1 MVLHCMKYLFTTLIF
16 TFPFICQAQS
26 QPDTLKARSLDE
38 VVVTAS
44 RVIENILV
52 SPVSVQKV
60 SAKATALAP
69 AWSFF
74 DALEN
79 VEGVHMITPSMGF
92 KVLNARG
99 FSNTTNVRFAQLTD
113 GMDVQSPHIG
123 GAIGNALGPTDLDIA
138 SIEILPGTASALY
151 GMNTVNGLANF
162 FTKNPFNSEGL
173 SIQQKTAVNHLNDS
187 HSKARPFTET
197 TLRFAKV
204 ITPKLAFKINGA
216 FTKGYDWMASD
227 QTELNGNAN
236 SSTELFGADNPASDP
251 VNKYGNES
259 SNRKT
264 VTLGGKRYVV
274 SRTGYQESEVVDYH
288 LQNIK
293 GDLGLYYKVAPGAT
307 LTYTYHFGLLDNV
320 YQRANRFR
328 LENYLVQQ
336 HGIQYQ
342 SVSVQARLYVNSEN
356 TGRSYNL
363 RSMAENMDRSY
374 KSDNEWYADFSKGF
388 NSAVTGGVAVPDAMR
403 QARVVADAGR
413 YTPGTDAFKAQLRK
427 LQNINNW
434 DVGAA
439 LRVKADFVHAEAQV
453 SLTEKYLK
461 AWKDKCGLDIL
472 LGADH
477 RTYIIV
483 PDGNYFVNP
492 EPGKDG
498 KNITYGKT
506 GGFVSLNKDLFQ
518 RKLRLGVILRADK
531 NDYFKTTFNPRLS
544 AVYSPVHDHN
554 IRVSFQT
561 GYRFPSIFEAYSNV
575 NSGGVKRVGGL
586 PVMSQGIFENA
597 WLANSITIFQQAV
610 LNDINQNGLTQGAAI
625 EKNKGL
631 LKMNP
636 YTYVKP
642 EHTKTWEAGY
652 KGLFFDRALFVNAD
666 LYFNRYSNFIAQ
678 TNMNVPVSTD
688 ASAIP
693 HDLYDKARQAQY
705 RMYTNS
711 RSIINNYG
719 FSAGLNYQLQKKWV
733 LGVNTTFT
741 KLKNAENQD
750 GLEDGFNT
758 PKWMWNGS
766 VSRTNL
772 LDRFDATVSFKW
784 QSGYYSQTFLV
795 TGDVPSYSSLD
806 TQVTYRVPRLKSQI
820 KMGASNLLNKYYVS
834 FLGGPSVG
842 GMYYVTV
849 AFNVDR
855 APER

>member
-1 MVLHCMKYLFTTLIF
+1 MKRFFTVLISVL
-16 TFPFICQAQS
+16 PFAAKAQNG
-26 QPDTLKARSLDE
+26 PDTLKVHSLDE

-69 AWSFF
+69 ALSFF

-79 VEGVHMITPSMGF
+79 VQGVHMITPSMGF

-187 HSKARPFTET
+187 HSKVRPFTET

-264 VTLGGKRYVV
+264 VTLAGKRYVV

-293 GDLGLYYKVAPGAT
+293 GGLGLYYKVAPGAT

-597 WLANSITIFQQAV
+597 WLANSITSFQQAV
-610 LNDINQNGLTQGAAI
+610 LNDINQDGLTQDAAI
-625 EKNKGL
+625 ARNKGL
-631 LKMNP
+631 LKKTP

-806 TQVTYRVPRLKSQI
+806 AQVTYRFPRLKSQI

-855 APER
+855 VAGAMIE

>member
-1 MVLHCMKYLFTTLIF
+1 MKRLFTALVLIL
-16 TFPFICQAQS
+16 PFKLRAQS
-26 QPDTLKARSLDE
+26 QSDTLKARSLDE

-44 RVIENILV
+44 RVIESILV

-69 AWSFF
+69 ALSFF

-79 VEGVHMITPSMGF
+79 VQGVHMITPSMGF

-216 FTKGYDWMASD
+216 FTKGYDWIASD
-227 QTELNGNAN
+227 ETELNGNAN
-236 SSTELFGADNPASDP
+236 NSTQLFGADNPASDP

-264 VTLGGKRYVV
+264 VTLDGKRYVV

-288 LQNIK
+288 LHNIK
-293 GDLGLYYKVAPGAT
+293 GDLGLYYKVAPGAM
-307 LTYTYHFGLLDNV
+307 LTYTYHLGLLDNV

-342 SVSVQARLYVNSEN
+342 SASVQARLYVNSEN

-388 NSAVTGGVAVPDAMR
+388 NSAVTGGVAVSDAMR
-403 QARVVADAGR
+403 QARVIADAGR
-413 YTPGTDAFKAQLRK
+413 YTPGTDAFNAQLRK
-427 LQNINNW
+427 LQDVNNW
-434 DVGAA
+434 DLGAA

-461 AWKDKCGLDIL
+461 AWKDQYGLDIL

-506 GGFVSLNKDLFQ
+506 GGFVSLNKELFQ
-518 RKLRLGVILRADK
+518 KQIRLGVILRMDK

-544 AVYSPVHDHN
+544 AVYSPAHDHN

-597 WLANSITIFQQAV
+597 WLANSIASFQQAV
-610 LNDINQNGLTQGAAI
+610 LNEINQNGLTQDAAI

-631 LKMNP
+631 LKKNP

-642 EHTKTWEAGY
+642 EHTRTWEAGY

-678 TNMNVPVSTD
+678 TNMNVPVSTG
-688 ASAIP
+688 AAAIP

-719 FSAGLNYQLQKKWV
+719 FSVGMNYQLEKKWV
-733 LGVNTTFT
+733 FGLNTTFA

-758 PKWMWNGS
+758 PRWIWNGS

-772 LDRFDATVSFKW
+772 LDRLDATVSYKW

-795 TGDVPSYSSLD
+795 TGNVPSYSSLD
-806 TQVTYRVPRLKSQI
+806 AQVTYRVPRLKSQV
-820 KMGASNLLNKYYVS
+820 KVGASNLLNKYYVS

-842 GMYYVTV
+842 GMWYVTV
-849 AFNVDR
+849 AFNV
-855 APER
+855 E

>member
-1 MVLHCMKYLFTTLIF
+1 MVSHSMKNIF
-16 TFPFICQAQS
+16 TPLFFLFPIVCHAQS
-26 QPDTLKARSLDE
+26 QPDTLKVRALDE
-38 VVVTAS
+38 IVVTAS
-44 RVIENILV
+44 RVNESILV

-60 SAKATALAP
+60 SAKATALSP
-69 AWSFF
+69 ALSFF

-79 VEGVHMITPSMGF
+79 VQGLHMITPSLGF

-123 GAIGNALGPTDLDIA
+123 GAIGNSLGPTDLDIA

-162 FTKNPFNSEGL
+162 FTKNPFNSEGI
-173 SIQQKTAVNHLNDS
+173 SVQQKTAVNHLTDS
-187 HSKARPFTET
+187 HSKAKPFTET
-197 TLRFAKV
+197 TIRFAKI
-204 ITPKLAFKINGA
+204 ITPKIAFKVNGA
-216 FTKGYDWMASD
+216 VTKGYDWIASD

-236 SSTELFGADNPASDP
+236 SSTQLFGADNPASDP

-264 VTLGGKRYVV
+264 ITLGGKRYVV
-274 SRTGYQESEVVDYH
+274 SRTGYQEAEVVDYH

-293 GDLGLYYKVAPGAT
+293 GDLGLYYKVAPGAM

-336 HGIQYQ
+336 HGFQYQ
-342 SVSVQARLYVNSEN
+342 STSVQAKLYINSEN

-363 RSMAENMDRSY
+363 RSMAENLDRSY
-374 KSDNEWYADFSKGF
+374 KSDNDWYADFTKGF
-388 NSAVTGGVAVPDAMR
+388 NGAVSGGAVVADAMR
-403 QARVVADAGR
+403 AARLAADAGR
-413 YTPGTDAFKAQLRK
+413 YLPGTDRFNTQLQK
-427 LQNINNW
+427 LQDINNW

-461 AWKDKCGLDIL
+461 AWKDKYGLDIL

-492 EPGKDG
+492 EPGKEG
-498 KNITYGKT
+498 NNITYGKT
-506 GGFVSLNKDLFQ
+506 GGFVSLNKDLF
-518 RKLRLGVILRADK
+518 RNKLRLGVILRADK
-531 NDYFKTTFNPRLS
+531 NDYFKATFNPRLS

-586 PVMSQGIFENA
+586 PVMSLGIFENA
-597 WLANSITIFQQAV
+597 WLANSITSFQQVV
-610 LNDINQNGLTQGAAI
+610 LNDINQNSLTQEGAI

-631 LKMNP
+631 LKKNP

-652 KGLFFDRALFVNAD
+652 KGLFLDGALFVNAD

-678 TNMNVPVSTD
+678 TNMNVPVSSDTTTV
-688 ASAIP
+688 P
-693 HDLYDKARQAQY
+693 HDLYDKARQSQY

-711 RSIINNYG
+711 RSVINNYG
-719 FSAGLNYQLQKKWV
+719 FSAGLNYQLEKKWV
-733 LGVNTTFT
+733 FGINTTFA

-772 LDRFDATVSFKW
+772 LERFDATISYKW
-784 QSGYYSQTFLV
+784 QSDYFSQTFLV
-795 TGDVPSYSSLD
+795 TGTVPSYSSLD
-806 TQVTYRVPRLKSQI
+806 AQLTYRVTALKSLV
-820 KMGASNLLNKYYVS
+820 KVGASNLLNNYYVS
-834 FLGGPSVG
+834 FLGGPSIG
-842 GMYYVTV
+842 GMYYLTV
-849 AFNVDR
+849 AFNVQ
-855 APER
+855 

>member
-1 MVLHCMKYLFTTLIF
+1 MKRVFTALTF
-16 TFPFICQAQS
+16 TIPFVVQAQT

-60 SAKATALAP
+60 SAKATALSP
-69 AWSFF
+69 SLSFF

-79 VEGVHMITPSMGF
+79 VQGVHMITPSLGF

-123 GAIGNALGPTDLDIA
+123 GAIGNSLGPTDLDIA

-173 SIQQKTAVNHLNDS
+173 SIQQKTALNHLNDS
-187 HSKARPFTET
+187 HSRAKPFTET
-197 TLRFAKV
+197 TIRFAKV
-204 ITPKLAFKINGA
+204 ISPKLAFKINGA
-216 FTKGYDWMASD
+216 FTKGYDWIASD

-236 SSTELFGADNPASDP
+236 SSTQLFGADNPASDP

-264 VTLGGKRYVV
+264 VTLGGKWYVV
-274 SRTGYQESEVVDYH
+274 SRTGYQEAEVVDYN

-293 GDLGLYYKVAPGAT
+293 GDVGLYYKVAPGAM
-307 LTYTYHFGLLDNV
+307 LTYIYHFGLLDNV

-342 SVSVQARLYVNSEN
+342 SASVQAKLYVNSEN

-374 KSDNEWYADFSKGF
+374 KSDNEWYADFTKGF
-388 NSAVTGGVAVPDAMR
+388 NSAVTGGATVAGAMR
-403 QARVVADAGR
+403 QARAAADAGR
-413 YTPGTDAFKAQLRK
+413 YLPGTGAFNAQLQK
-427 LQNINNW
+427 LQDINNW
-434 DVGAA
+434 DMGAA

-453 SLTEKYLK
+453 SLTEKYLR
-461 AWKDKCGLDIL
+461 AWKDKYGLDIL

-506 GGFVSLNKDLFQ
+506 GGFISVNLELFQ
-518 RKLRLGVILRADK
+518 KKLRLGAILRADK
-531 NDYFKTTFNPRLS
+531 NAYFKTTFNPRLS
-544 AVYSPVHDHN
+544 AVYSPVHYHN

-597 WLANSITIFQQAV
+597 WLANSITSFQQAV
-610 LNDINQNGLTQGAAI
+610 LNDINQNGLTQDAAI

-631 LKMNP
+631 LKKNP

-678 TNMNVPVSTD
+678 ANMNVPLSTE
-688 ASAIP
+688 AATIP
-693 HDLYDKARQAQY
+693 HDLYDKARQTQY

-711 RSIINNYG
+711 RSVINNYG
-719 FSAGLNYQLQKKWV
+719 FSAGLNYQWDKKWV
-733 LGVNTTFT
+733 LGVNTTFA

-766 VSRTNL
+766 VSRTNIAGKL
-772 LDRFDATVSFKW
+772 DATVSYKW

-795 TGDVPSYSSLD
+795 TGNVPSYSSLD
-806 TQVTYRVPRLKSQI
+806 AQVTYRLPALKSLV

-849 AFNVDR
+849 AFNVQ
-855 APER
+855 

>member
-1 MVLHCMKYLFTTLIF
+1 MKLPFTAFIF
-16 TFPFICQAQS
+16 AIPFMSRAHAQT
-26 QPDTLKARSLDE
+26 DTLQAHALDE

-44 RVIENILV
+44 RVTERILV

-60 SAKATALAP
+60 SSQAIALSP
-69 AWSFF
+69 SLSFF

-79 VEGVHMITPSMGF
+79 VQGIHMITPSLGF

-99 FSNTTNVRFAQLTD
+99 FSNTTNVRFAQLAD

-123 GAIGNALGPTDLDIA
+123 GAIGNSLGPTDLDIA
-138 SIEILPGTASALY
+138 SVEILPGTASALY

-162 FTKNPFNSEGL
+162 LTKNPFDSKGL
-173 SIQQKTAVNHLNDS
+173 SIQQKTAVNHLNDRRS
-187 HSKARPFTET
+187 DAKPFVET
-197 TLRFAKV
+197 TVRFAK
-204 ITPKLAFKINGA
+204 IMTPKWAFKINGA
-216 FTKGYDWMASD
+216 FTKGYDWIAYG
-227 QTELNGNAN
+227 QTEMNANAN
-236 SSTELFGADNPASDP
+236 SSTQLFGADNPASDP
-251 VNKYGNES
+251 VNMYGNES

-264 VTLGGKRYVV
+264 VTLGGKRYVL
-274 SRTGYQESEVVDYH
+274 SRTGYYEAEVVDYN

-293 GDLGLYYKVAPGAT
+293 GDAGIYYKVAPGAM
-307 LTYTYHFGLLDNV
+307 LTYTYHFSLLDNV

-328 LENYLVQQ
+328 LENYLLQQ

-342 SVSVQARLYVNSEN
+342 SASVQAKLYVNSEN

-374 KSDNEWYADFSKGF
+374 KSDNDWYADFTQGF
-388 NSAVTGGVAVPDAMR
+388 NKATAGGATAADALR
-403 QARVVADAGR
+403 QARAAADAGR
-413 YTPGTDAFKAQLRK
+413 YLPGTDRFNAQLHK
-427 LQNINNW
+427 LQDINNW

-439 LRVKADFVHAEAQV
+439 LRVKADFLHGEAQV
-453 SLTEKYLK
+453 NLTEKYLN
-461 AWKDKCGLDIL
+461 AWKDTYGLDIL
-472 LGADH
+472 LGVDH

-492 EPGKDG
+492 EPGNDG
-498 KNITYGKT
+498 KSIIYGKT
-506 GGFVSLNKDLFQ
+506 GGFFSMNKDLIKN
-518 RKLRLGVILRADK
+518 KLRLGVVLRADK
-531 NDYFKTTFNPRLS
+531 NNYFRTTFNPRLS
-544 AVYSPVHDHN
+544 AVFSPVHDHN
-554 IRVSFQT
+554 FRVSFQT

-586 PVMSQGIFENA
+586 PVMSQGIFEHA
-597 WLANSITIFQQAV
+597 WLASSITSFQQAV
-610 LNDINQNGLTQGAAI
+610 LNDINQNRLTEDAAI

-631 LKMNP
+631 LKKNS
-636 YTYVKP
+636 YTYLKP

-652 KGLFFDRALFVNAD
+652 KGLLFNRALFVNAD

-678 TNMNVPVSTD
+678 TNMNVPLSTD
-688 ASAIP
+688 PAVIP

-711 RSIINNYG
+711 RSVINNYG
-719 FSAGLNYQLQKKWV
+719 FSAGLNYQWERKWV
-733 LGVNTTFT
+733 VGLNATFA

-758 PKWMWNGS
+758 PKWKWNAS
-766 VSRTNL
+766 VSRTNIAENL
-772 LDRFDATVSFKW
+772 NATVSYKW

-795 TGDVPSYSSLD
+795 TGNVPSYGSLD
-806 TQVTYRVPRLKSQI
+806 AQVTYRVPALKSLV
-820 KMGASNLLNKYYVS
+820 KVGASNLLNKYYVS

-849 AFNVDR
+849 VF
-855 APER
+855 